1 MSPNEKGEEPEGGQL
16 DKAEKEGLKTQT
28 SGVSLSGVSPFLS
41 VLCGSCRDVCFQ
53 EWSALDEQ
61 VKDIQASLEQIHK
74 DEEGAEEEPLEE
86 KAVHGSESESE
97 SEDEEEE
104 EGD

>member
-1 MSPNEKGEEPEGGQL
+1 MH
-16 DKAEKEGLKTQT
+16 
-28 SGVSLSGVSPFLS
+28 
-41 VLCGSCRDVCFQ
+41 FQ

-61 VKDIQASLEQIHK
+61 VKGIQASLEQIHNE
-74 DEEGAEEEPLEE
+74 DGGEGGPVEGGEE